1 MNAPLR
7 PEPADTRAESPAES
21 KVMWGIGFKVASV
34 CVFVAMSSLLKASE
48 GIPLGELVFFRSF
61 FAIFPVIFYLAVT
74 HQLSGVFHTQ
84 ERLSHVWRG
93 LVGVSAMCCSFY
105 ALTKLPLPEAIAIN
119 YASPLFVVVFSA
131 ILLHETVRIYR
142 WSAVVIGLIGVM
154 VILWPRLSVFSS
166 GEIGM
171 EETVGAISALAGAV
185 LSAIAMLL
193 VRRLVQT
200 ERTPTIVIY
209 FSITSSVIALFTL
222 PFGWVMP
229 TPAQALM
236 LVGAGFAGGIAQI
249 FLTQCY
255 RYAEMSTI
263 APFEYTSMLL
273 GLAIGYLIFGDVP
286 TVEMLIGGVVV
297 IGAGIFII
305 YREHQLAVAERN
317 RRALSA
323 GRMS

>member
-1 MNAPLR
+1 M
-7 PEPADTRAESPAES
+7 
-21 KVMWGIGFKVASV
+21 MGIGFKVASV

-48 GIPLGELVFFRSF
+48 GIPLGQLIFFRSF
-61 FAIFPVIFYLAVT
+61 FAIFPVIIYLTFT
-74 HQLSGVFHTQ
+74 HQLSGVFHTK

-93 LVGVSAMCCSFY
+93 LIGVSAMSFSFF
-105 ALTKLPLPEAIAIN
+105 ALTRLPLPEAIAIN

-142 WSAVVIGLIGVM
+142 WSAVVIGLVGVM

-166 GEIGM
+166 GQLGM
-171 EETVGAISALAGAV
+171 DETLGALSALTGAV

-209 FSITSSVIALFTL
+209 FSLTSTIIGLLTL

-236 LVGAGFAGGIAQI
+236 LIGAGFAGGIAQI

-273 GLAIGYLIFGDVP
+273 GLAIGYLVFGDVP
-286 TVEMLIGGVVV
+286 TMQMIIGGTVV

-305 YREHQLAVAERN
+305 YREHRLVVAERN
-317 RRALSA
+317 RRALA
-323 GRMS
+323 LRD